1 MRLSMGKLLVVF
13 FILCG
18 LFFIYCN
25 TTDNAL
31 EINDDKIN
39 VVVSIL
45 PLADFVEKV
54 GVDKVNV
61 IVMIPPQA
69 SPATYEPKPSQLKS
83 VSNADMYVKVGSPIP
98 FEQVW
103 MEDIIKMNRNMHV
116 TDCSKGIEIIEKD
129 PHIWLSPRNAKIM
142 VENIYNGLIEID
154 PPNKNYY
161 LNNKEKYIL
170 ELESVD
176 KNIELIFS
184 DISNRKIIVFHPA
197 WRYFALDYELEQIPI
212 EIEGKEPSSA
222 DISGLIDFAKEK
234 NISIVFAQPQF
245 NAKSAKLIANEIEGN
260 VVFVDSLAKDYT
272 KNLMNVSKSFARK
285 L

>member
-1 MRLSMGKLLVVF
+1 MKLHMNKLLVVF
-13 FILCG
+13 LILCS
-18 LFFIYCN
+18 LFFIYGN
-25 TTDNAL
+25 TTDNASK
-31 EINDDKIN
+31 INEDKIN

-45 PLADFVEKV
+45 PLADFVENV
-54 GVDKVNV
+54 GGNKVNA

-103 MEDIIKMNRNMHV
+103 MEDIIKMNKNMHV
-116 TDCSKGIEIIEKD
+116 TDCSKGIEIVEND

-142 VENIYNGLIEID
+142 IENIYTGLIEID
-154 PPNKNYY
+154 PSNKNYY
-161 LNNKEKYIL
+161 STNKEKYIL

-176 KNIELIFS
+176 KNIEIILS

-197 WRYFALDYELEQIPI
+197 WRYFAQDYGLEQIPI

-260 VVFVDSLAKDYT
+260 VVFIDSLAKDYIE
-272 KNLMNVSKSFARK
+272 NLMSVSKSFAGN
-285 L
+285 

>member
-1 MRLSMGKLLVVF
+1 
-13 FILCG
+13 
-18 LFFIYCN
+18 
-25 TTDNAL
+25 
-31 EINDDKIN
+31 
-39 VVVSIL
+39 
-45 PLADFVEKV
+45 
-54 GVDKVNV
+54 
-61 IVMIPPQA
+61 
-69 SPATYEPKPSQLKS
+69 
-83 VSNADMYVKVGSPIP
+83 
-98 FEQVW
+98 
-103 MEDIIKMNRNMHV
+103 
-116 TDCSKGIEIIEKD
+116 
-129 PHIWLSPRNAKIM
+129 
-142 VENIYNGLIEID
+142 
-154 PPNKNYY
+154 
-161 LNNKEKYIL
+161 
-170 ELESVD
+170 D